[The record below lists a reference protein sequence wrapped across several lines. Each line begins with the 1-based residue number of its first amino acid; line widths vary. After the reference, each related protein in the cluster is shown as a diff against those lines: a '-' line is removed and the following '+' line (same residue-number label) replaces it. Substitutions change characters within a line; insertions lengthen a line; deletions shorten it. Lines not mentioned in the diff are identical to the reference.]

1 MKTIRFDIITIFPGM
16 FASPFNESILKRA
29 QEQGLV
35 RIGVHD
41 LREHTLD
48 KHNRVDDYPFGGGA
62 GMVMGVEPIDRAVQS
77 VKQQSPNAHTILL
90 SPSGRPFDQAKAW
103 ELSRK
108 ESLILICGR
117 YEGVDERVREC
128 VVDEDLSVGDYV
140 LSGGEIPAMVL
151 VEAVSRLVPGVIG
164 DETCLDEE
172 SFSQGLLEYPQY
184 TRPRD
189 YKGWTVPDV
198 LTSGDHKK
206 IRDWQKDEARKK
218 TRLNRPDLLDDAPE
232 GVSE

>member
-35 RIGVHD
+35 QIGVHD

-62 GMVMGVEPIDRAVQS
+62 GMVMDVEPIDRAVQS

-103 ELSRK
+103 ELSKK
-108 ESLILICGR
+108 ESLILVCGR

-164 DETCLDEE
+164 DETCLEEE

-218 TRLNRPDLLDDAPE
+218 TRQNRPDLLNDTPE
-232 GVSE
+232 GNAE

>member
-1 MKTIRFDIITIFPGM
+1 M

-35 RIGVHD
+35 QIGVHD

-103 ELSRK
+103 ELSKK
-108 ESLILICGR
+108 EALILVCGR

-164 DETCLDEE
+164 DETCLEEE

-218 TRLNRPDLLDDAPE
+218 TRQNRPDLLNDAPE
-232 GVSE
+232 GNAE

>member
-35 RIGVHD
+35 QIGVHD

-103 ELSRK
+103 ELSKK
-108 ESLILICGR
+108 EALILVCGR

-164 DETCLDEE
+164 DETCLEEE

-218 TRLNRPDLLDDAPE
+218 TRQNRPDLLNDAPE
-232 GVSE
+232 GNAE